1 VDPLLYGHNP
11 EEGIVAVH
19 PAGDDRMRL
28 YVRGPSGVAAR
39 DADFFPFFH
48 LSDSTLLDGFERK
61 FWLKELEGTHYY
73 RFLAAF
79 TRWSEMWDAVR
90 HAIDR
95 HNERLKTTISSYQEL
110 PSLLLRTD
118 PVSQFLLQSGMTLF
132 KGMRFDDLHR
142 LQLDIETYSGHPGR
156 FSDPSRPDDRIIL
169 IALSDNRG
177 FREVIDGRKLSEPEM
192 LLRLFTLIRER
203 DCDVIEGHNIYNF
216 DIPYIL
222 RRCRLHGVEPELGR
236 EGARLK
242 SQEGR
247 QMRTERA
254 QEVQL
259 IDIPGRHVIDTWLLL
274 QAYDHSRR
282 RLESYGLKYA
292 AQYFGFAKDNRVY
305 INPDRISWH
314 WDNDPAPLV
323 EYALDDVEETARLS
337 EILSPP
343 YFFLTQMTPFSY
355 GTVARNGSATK
366 IESMMLREYV
376 RRRASIP
383 SPEPTRPTSGGYTDV
398 FQTGVIGPILDI
410 DVESLYP
417 SIMLSDGIA
426 PHSETLGV
434 FIEMLRQLTGMR
446 LQAKKE
452 MKASNE
458 LQEKTKLDALQSS
471 FKILINSFYGYL
483 GYGRGLFNDTIAAD
497 RVTRT
502 GQELLRTLIREIGER
517 GGTVV
522 EVDTDGV
529 FFVPPPSVRSSEQ
542 EERFV
547 KKLAG
552 VLPSGISLA
561 LNGRYRRMLS
571 YKPKNYVLEGYDG
584 KITLKGSSLTSRSI
598 EKFGRRYVRICVE
611 ALLQGDVVRLHR
623 EYITLFNDISTNRL
637 QIDDFSRTET
647 LKEAPAEYKQ
657 AVDAGKRN
665 RSGPYEA
672 ALRVLEEWRRGEKV
686 TFYIAGS
693 DVAGQ
698 TFNHCR
704 FASEW
709 DPVAPDEN
717 RAFYLR
723 RLDEISAKFEPFFTP
738 ADFRKVFSP
747 EDLFGFSPD
756 GIEIVTRQVEA
767 GSGTDGPETEEEAGA
782 REPTIWLD
790 TRE

>member
-1 VDPLLYGHNP
+1 LDPLLNGHNP

-19 PAGDDRMRL
+19 PAGDDRMRI
-28 YVRGPSGVAAR
+28 YARGSTGVEAR

-48 LSDSTLLDGFERK
+48 LSDSTLLDGFQRK

-73 RFLAAF
+73 RYLAAF

-90 HAIDR
+90 HVIDA
-95 HNERLKTTISSYQEL
+95 HNERLKTAVTSYQEI
-110 PSLLLRTD
+110 SSILLRPD
-118 PVSQFLLQSGMTLF
+118 PVSQFLVQSGITLF
-132 KGMRFDDLHR
+132 KGMQFGDLHR

-156 FSDPSRPDDRIIL
+156 FSDPARPEDRIIL

-177 FREVIDGRKLSEPEM
+177 FREVIDGRKLDEAGM
-192 LLRLFTLIRER
+192 LRRLFTVVREL

-222 RRCRLHGVEPELGR
+222 RRCRNHDIEPDLGR

-242 SQEGR
+242 SPEGR

-274 QAYDHSRR
+274 QSYDQARR
-282 RLESYGLKYA
+282 KLESYGLKYA
-292 AQYFGFAKDNRVY
+292 AQHFGFARENRVY

-314 WDNDPAPLV
+314 WDHDPAPLV
-323 EYALDDVEETARLS
+323 EYALDDVDETRQLS

-343 YFFLTQMTPFSY
+343 YFFLAQMTPYSY
-355 GTVARNGSATK
+355 GTAARNGSATK
-366 IESMMLREYV
+366 IESMILREYV
-376 RRRASIP
+376 RRRVSIP
-383 SPEPTRPTSGGYTDV
+383 SPEPTRPTTGGYTDV
-398 FQTGVIGPILDI
+398 FITGILEPVLDI

-434 FIEMLRQLTGMR
+434 FLEMLRQLTSMR
-446 LQAKKE
+446 LQAKKQ
-452 MKASNE
+452 MKAAKDLS
-458 LQEKTKLDALQSS
+458 EKTKLDALQSS

-497 RVTRT
+497 RVTKT
-502 GQELLRTLIREIGER
+502 GQELLRRLIREIGEK
-517 GGTVV
+517 GGTVI

-529 FFVPPPSVRSSEQ
+529 FFVPPPSIRSAEQ

-547 KKLAG
+547 KKLSL
-552 VLPSGISLA
+552 VLPEGISLA

-571 YKPKNYVLEGYDG
+571 YKPKNYALEAYDG
-584 KITLKGSSLTSRSI
+584 KVTLKGSSLTSRSV
-598 EKFGRRYVRICVE
+598 ERFGKRYVRRCIE
-611 ALLQGDVVRLHR
+611 AILRGDVAGLHR
-623 EYITLFNDISTNRL
+623 EYLDLHSAISGNLL
-637 QIDDFSRTET
+637 QVEDFARTET
-647 LKEAPAEYKQ
+647 LKDTPAEYLK
-657 AVDAGKRN
+657 AVETGKRN
-665 RSGPYEA
+665 RSAPYEA
-672 ALRVLEEWRRGEKV
+672 ALRVLGEWRRGEKV
-686 TFYIAGS
+686 TFYVTGGDAS
-693 DVAGQ
+693 GQ
-698 TFNHCR
+698 SFQHCR

-717 RAFYLR
+717 TAFYLR
-723 RLDEISAKFEPFFTP
+723 RLEEISRKFEPFFTP
-738 ADFRKVFSP
+738 ADFRKIFSP

-756 GIEIVTRQVEA
+756 GIGVITKRVEA
-767 GSGTDGPETEEEAGA
+767 GAGEAGIEPEEDTGA

-790 TRE
+790 TGE

>member
-1 VDPLLYGHNP
+1 MDPLLYGHNP
-11 EEGIVAVH
+11 EEGIVAVQ
-19 PAGDDRMRL
+19 PAGDDRMRI
-28 YVRGPSGVAAR
+28 YSRGPSGVTAR

-48 LSDSTLLDGFERK
+48 LSDSTLLDGFGRK

-90 HAIDR
+90 HVLDR
-95 HNERLKTTISSYQEL
+95 HNERLKTAVTSYQEL
-110 PSLLLRTD
+110 TALLLRPD

-132 KGMRFDDLHR
+132 KGMQFRDLHR
-142 LQLDIETYSGHPGR
+142 LQLDIETYSSHPGR
-156 FSDPSRPDDRIIL
+156 FSDPARPEDRVIL
-169 IALSDNRG
+169 IALTDSRG

-192 LLRLFTLIRER
+192 FRRLFTVVREL

-222 RRCRLHGVEPELGR
+222 RRCRLHDIEPELGR

-242 SQEGR
+242 SPEGR

-254 QEVQL
+254 LEVQL

-274 QAYDHSRR
+274 QTYDQARR
-282 RLESYGLKYA
+282 KLESYGLKYA
-292 AQYFGFAKDNRVY
+292 AQYFGFARDKRVY

-314 WDNDPAPLV
+314 WDNDPAPLI
-323 EYALDDVEETARLS
+323 EYALDDVDETRQLS

-343 YFFLTQMTPFSY
+343 YFFLTQMTPYSY
-355 GTVARNGSATK
+355 GTAARNGSATK
-366 IESMMLREYV
+366 IESMILREYV

-383 SPEPTRPTSGGYTDV
+383 APEPTRPTAGGYADV
-398 FQTGVIGPILDI
+398 FLTGVIGPILDI

-417 SIMLSDGIA
+417 SIMLSDGIS

-434 FIEMLRQLTGMR
+434 FLEMLRQLTAMR
-446 LQAKKE
+446 LEAKQE
-452 MKASNE
+452 MKASRV
-458 LQEKTKLDALQSS
+458 LSEKTKLDALQSS

-502 GQELLRTLIREIGER
+502 GQELLRRLIREIGEKN
-517 GGTVV
+517 GTVV

-529 FFVPPPSVRSSEQ
+529 FFVPPASVGSVEQ
-542 EERFV
+542 EKRFV
-547 KKLAG
+547 KKIG
-552 VLPSGISLA
+552 SVLPAGITLA

-571 YKPKNYVLEGYDG
+571 YKAKNYALESFDG
-584 KITLKGSSLTSRSI
+584 KITLKGSSMTSRSI
-598 EKFGRRYVRICVE
+598 ERFGRKYIRSCVE
-611 ALLQGDVVRLHR
+611 AILRADVAGLHR
-623 EYITLFNDISTNRL
+623 EYIDLHGAISGNRL
-637 QIDDFSRTET
+637 QVEDFSRTET
-647 LKEAPAEYKQ
+647 LKDTAADYLR
-657 AVDAGKRN
+657 AVENGKRN

-672 ALRVLEEWRRGEKV
+672 ALRVLGEWRRGEKV
-686 TFYIAGS
+686 TFY
-693 DVAGQ
+693 VAGGDAPGQ
-698 TFNHCR
+698 GYQNCR

-717 RAFYLR
+717 AGFYLR
-723 RLDEISAKFEPFFTP
+723 RLEEISRKFEPFFTP
-738 ADFRKVFSP
+738 ADFRRVFSP
-747 EDLFGFSPD
+747 EDLFGFSAE
-756 GIEIVTRQVEA
+756 GIAIVTAPVADGSET
-767 GSGTDGPETEEEAGA
+767 SGTESDEETGA

-790 TRE
+790 TGE